1 MSNNTPELS
10 DVLLYDPGY
19 LNPELPTG
27 FWFCADPEDVLAVQI
42 NAGCLRA
49 SAGWEALSRHERFF
63 LQFCYVLVVCG
74 DPEKRAVM
82 VRELRQRLPNVILL
96 AVEDKGF
103 CRCKSVR
110 DLRATCGLRA
120 VERMLLEAVEIPA
133 YGLLDL
139 ADVRAPDVSKLD
151 KVLFGISNLDRATGG
166 AVMGELSVWTGKRGE
181 GKSTLLDQFLLEA
194 IDQGQPVCAYSG
206 ELPAW
211 KFKYWAS
218 LQAAGPKNLQIR
230 KDQLSGREIP
240 HPTPFAQQM
249 IDEWWRGRFLLYD
262 IGTSTYH
269 DAANILR

>member
-103 CRCKSVR
+103 CRCNSVR

-133 YGLLDL
+133 YGLMDL
-139 ADVRAPDVSKLD
+139 ADVSAPDVSKLD
-151 KVLFGISNLDRATGG
+151 K
-166 AVMGELSVWTGKRGE
+166 AVSYTHL
-181 GKSTLLDQFLLEA
+181 TL
-194 IDQGQPVCAYSG
+194 
-206 ELPAW
+206 
-211 KFKYWAS
+211 
-218 LQAAGPKNLQIR
+218 
-230 KDQLSGREIP
+230 
-240 HPTPFAQQM
+240 PT
-249 IDEWWRGRFLLYD
+249 
-262 IGTSTYH
+262 T
-269 DAANILR
+269 

>member
-103 CRCKSVR
+103 CRCMPPMAST
-110 DLRATCGLRA
+110 RALIKASFKTSA
-120 VERMLLEAVEIPA
+120 
-133 YGLLDL
+133 
-139 ADVRAPDVSKLD
+139 
-151 KVLFGISNLDRATGG
+151 FGKPLQKTFTA
-166 AVMGELSVWTGKRGE
+166 LSPSR
-181 GKSTLLDQFLLEA
+181 
-194 IDQGQPVCAYSG
+194 
-206 ELPAW
+206 
-211 KFKYWAS
+211 
-218 LQAAGPKNLQIR
+218 
-230 KDQLSGREIP
+230 
-240 HPTPFAQQM
+240 
-249 IDEWWRGRFLLYD
+249 
-262 IGTSTYH
+262 
-269 DAANILR
+269 